1 MFLESQ
7 NQFRRL
13 LEQEPTGTKSGEAL
27 NQKPS
32 DEERAGETKLNLEP
46 GYAELYSVW
55 AEENKE
61 ILYKLSSEEKTQ
73 RFAEYIRGHVQDHL
87 LRLVDE
93 QVSDAEE
100 NKHLKER
107 ARRGQLLL
115 VSTDG
120 GKHFDRF
127 LTAEKAATVKATDYL
142 LLSPTFRTASTDFK
156 EVFEEQTL
164 LHVVAQFSNQTIWG
178 STWLV
183 NQAWLENGVVH
194 VEVIHYKY
202 GSYDV
207 NVEVDQDT
215 MAPLN
220 YEFISS
226 EGRVTVPETQLPE
239 KYGEIRPDSSLHI
252 QSPEAVMM
260 HQVKAEVERGSSTPQ
275 LATAAT
281 LSAWAAL
288 EGMNRKP
295 SDEEQIAEAAAL
307 DQARARAQMERPLL
321 LGRGLGNV
329 SAAKAA
335 VKARFARQEQSLEQA
350 EKHRNALIKDYEKR
364 QEAAK
369 KQKKAYV
376 ETQKAHSRAG
386 NKRFKKAIAL
396 GTGAVA
402 GALSGLMAGA
412 FQLTQI
418 NLMS

>member
-13 LEQEPTGTKSGEAL
+13 LEQEPADTKPGV
-27 NQKPS
+27 
-32 DEERAGETKLNLEP
+32 GLNLDP
-46 GYAELYSVW
+46 GYAELYFTW
-55 AEENKE
+55 AEENRE

-73 RFAEYIRGHVQDHL
+73 RFAEYVRTAVQDRL
-87 LRLVDE
+87 LTLVSE
-93 QVSDAEE
+93 QVSDPEE
-100 NKHLKER
+100 NKRLKEQ

-120 GKHFDRF
+120 GKHFNRF

-142 LLSPTFRTASTDFK
+142 LLSPTFRTATTDFK

-178 STWLV
+178 NTWLV
-183 NQAWLENGVVH
+183 NQAWLENGAVH
-194 VEVIHYKY
+194 VEVTHYKY
-202 GSYDV
+202 GSYNV
-207 NVEVDQDT
+207 NVEADQDT

-239 KYGEIRPDSSLHI
+239 KYGEIRPDPSLHI
-252 QSPEAVMM
+252 QSPEAVML
-260 HQVKAEVERGSSTPQ
+260 HQVKAEIESSNNGPQ
-275 LATAAT
+275 LVTDAT

-288 EGMNRKP
+288 EAMNRKP
-295 SDEEQIAEAAAL
+295 SDEERAAEAAAL
-307 DQARARAQMERPLL
+307 DQARAREQMEHPLL
-321 LGRGLGNV
+321 LGRKLGNV

-335 VKARFARQEQSLEQA
+335 VRARFARQEQSSEEA
-350 EKHRNALIKDYEKR
+350 KKYREAFMKDYEKR
-364 QEAAK
+364 QAAAK
-369 KQKKAYV
+369 KQKKDSFEA
-376 ETQKAHSRAG
+376 QKARSRA
-386 NKRFKKAIAL
+386 NSRRFKKAIAL

-402 GALSGLMAGA
+402 GALTGLMAGA